1 MYHKAVLLDESCI
14 LLIGGR
20 KSPHEAN
27 GRLYTLHVSSDSA
40 QWRAVE
46 TDRLSDEVQP
56 RWRHSA
62 DIFTFQGT
70 CLAISHAT
78 YATMVTRYISGT
90 SIPYII
96 AILWSIA
103 THYNS

>member
-70 CLAISHAT
+70 CLAISHDSEMLC
-78 YATMVTRYISGT
+78 YHGNKIHIR
-90 SIPYII
+90 
-96 AILWSIA
+96 
-103 THYNS
+103 H

>member
-1 MYHKAVLLDESCI
+1 MYIIGPIMYHKVVLLDESCI

-27 GRLYTLHVSSDSA
+27 GTLYTLHLSSNSGE
-40 QWRAVE
+40 WRVAE
-46 TDRLSDEVQP
+46 RERLSDEVQP

-70 CLAISHAT
+70 CVAKVSSEHEMPC
-78 YATMVTRYISGT
+78 YGNMV
-90 SIPYII
+90 
-96 AILWSIA
+96 L
-103 THYNS
+103 